1 VGHDRRPVADPR
13 GGSTGAGAILPLT
26 ILSVGFPL
34 ARVSPQTA
42 GGAEQVLL
50 SLDRGLVLEGHRSL
64 VLAPQGSR
72 CHGLLIPVQVPGG
85 SFDEPAKR
93 EARRSFKRA
102 LEHALARFSTDL
114 VHMHGLDF
122 DHYLPE
128 QQDVPVMVS
137 LHLPLSWYREDAL
150 RPSRPNTALVCV
162 SETQRRSAAPDV
174 DVTAVVPNGVE
185 IPDVGSSHGK
195 GSYALMLGRICPEKA
210 PHLAIEAAER
220 AHTELL
226 IAGTVFDYPEHRQYF
241 NAMMQPRLGQN
252 VRFLGEIGGER
263 KAQLLAGAKCLLI
276 PSQAPE
282 TSSLVAMEAL
292 ACGTPVTAFR
302 SGALAQL
309 IEHGKT
315 GFLVNSVNEMA
326 QAVRKIHELDPA
338 DCRRCAEASF
348 SADRMTHQ
356 YLTLYESL
364 ATRAGLEREALCLA
378 S

>member
-1 VGHDRRPVADPR
+1 
-13 GGSTGAGAILPLT
+13 LPLT

-34 ARVSPQTA
+34 ARVSPRTA

-50 SLDRGLVLEGHRSL
+50 SLDRGLVSEGHRSL

-85 SFDEPAKR
+85 SFDEQAKR

-128 QQDVPVMVS
+128 QDVPVMVS
-137 LHLPLSWYREDAL
+137 LHLPLSWYKEDAL

-162 SETQRRSAAPDV
+162 SKTQRRCAAPDV
-174 DVTAVVPNGVE
+174 RITAVVPNGV
-185 IPDVGSSHGK
+185 DVANVGSTRGK

-220 AHTELL
+220 AHMELF

-241 NAMMQPRLGQN
+241 NTIMRPRLGPHA
-252 VRFLGEIGGER
+252 RFLGEVGGGR

-282 TSSLVAMEAL
+282 TSSLVAMEAI
-292 ACGTPVTAFR
+292 AAGTPVIAWR
-302 SGALAQL
+302 SGALPE
-309 IEHGKT
+309 IVSDGRT
-315 GFLVNSVNEMA
+315 GFIVSSVEEMA
-326 QAVRKIHELDPA
+326 SAIRRTAMISPEA
-338 DCRRCAEASF
+338 CRREAQRRFDGQQMLS
-348 SADRMTHQ
+348 D
-356 YLTLYESL
+356 YLGLYKTM
-364 ATRAGLEREALCLA
+364 AREANTPELRA
-378 S
+378 A

>member
-1 VGHDRRPVADPR
+1 
-13 GGSTGAGAILPLT
+13 LPLT

-252 VRFLGEIGGER
+252 VRFLGEVGGER

-282 TSSLVAMEAL
+282 TSSLVAMEAI
-292 ACGTPVTAFR
+292 AAGTPVIAWR
-302 SGALAQL
+302 SGALPE
-309 IEHGKT
+309 IVSDGRT
-315 GFLVNSVNEMA
+315 GFIVASVEEMA
-326 QAVRKIHELDPA
+326 SAIRRSDMISPEA
-338 DCRRCAEASF
+338 CRREAQRRFDGQQMLS
-348 SADRMTHQ
+348 D
-356 YLTLYESL
+356 YLGLYK
-364 ATRAGLEREALCLA
+364 AMAREANTPELWA
-378 S
+378 A

>member
-1 VGHDRRPVADPR
+1 M
-13 GGSTGAGAILPLT
+13 PLT

-34 ARVSPQTA
+34 ARVSPRTA

-50 SLDRGLVLEGHRSL
+50 RLDRGLVLEGHRSL

-85 SFDEPAKR
+85 IFDEQAKR
-93 EARRSFKRA
+93 AARRSFKRA

-128 QQDVPVMVS
+128 QPDVPVMVS
-137 LHLPLSWYREDAL
+137 LHLPLSWYKEDAL

-162 SETQRRSAAPDV
+162 SKTQRRSAAPDV
-174 DVTAVVPNGVE
+174 RIAAVVPNGVDVA
-185 IPDVGSSHGK
+185 DVGSSRGK

-220 AHTELL
+220 AHTKLF

-241 NAMMQPRLGQN
+241 HAIMRPRLGTN
-252 VRFLGEIGGER
+252 ARFLGEVGGGR

-282 TSSLVAMEAL
+282 TSSLVAMEAI
-292 ACGTPVTAFR
+292 AAGTPVIAWR
-302 SGALAQL
+302 SGALPEIVSDGQ
-309 IEHGKT
+309 T
-315 GFLVNSVNEMA
+315 GFIVSSVDEMA
-326 QAVRKIHELDPA
+326 SAIRRAATISPEA
-338 DCRRCAEASF
+338 CRREAQRRF
-348 SADRMTHQ
+348 DGQQMLAD
-356 YLTLYESL
+356 YLGLYRTM
-364 ATRAGLEREALCLA
+364 AREANPPELRA
-378 S
+378 A